1 MIRLHKKGDIND
13 PNNYRGVCLLAMG
26 SRILARIMADRLRIW
41 SEKLQLLDDCQAGF
55 RSGRST
61 ADITQVMVRIWEDT
75 EDLKSRMLRKD
86 GRIDEDRVP
95 EARLLDLKKAYPR
108 VSKPAL
114 WNILEKYGMGEKCLR
129 VLQDLHE
136 GTEYRIKSREG
147 ESTEWIPLR
156 GLREG
161 CPSSPPSFNI
171 FHQVP
176 MRLASKEREMQARQA
191 GGDSG
196 IGFRYIPGNYIPGVK
211 CWEKVNSETRLKKVD
226 TGLFADDTSGIGKRA
241 ELEAGMIIVKDN
253 MKRVEEKN
261 N

>member
-1 MIRLHKKGDIND
+1 MHEGYPDSSPGKDGVRLSYILKGGPEIFNDVASLVKFMFNNSADKWEASLKIGLVIPLHKKGDIND

-86 GRIDEDRVP
+86 GRIDEDRLP

-114 WNILEKYGMGEKCLR
+114 WNILKKYGMGEKCLR

-161 CPSSPPSFNI
+161 CPSSPPLHST
-171 FHQVP
+171 
-176 MRLASKEREMQARQA
+176 S
-191 GGDSG
+191 S
-196 IGFRYIPGNYIPGVK
+196 
-211 CWEKVNSETRLKKVD
+211 TR
-226 TGLFADDTSGIGKRA
+226 FQ
-241 ELEAGMIIVKDN
+241 
-253 MKRVEEKN
+253 
-261 N
+261 